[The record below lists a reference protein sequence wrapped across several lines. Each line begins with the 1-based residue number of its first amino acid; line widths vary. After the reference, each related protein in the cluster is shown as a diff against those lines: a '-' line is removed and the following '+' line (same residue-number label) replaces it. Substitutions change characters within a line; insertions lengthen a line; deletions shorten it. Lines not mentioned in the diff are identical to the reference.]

1 MGGAMQ
7 IEVNSVKK
15 ELLLDT
21 TLQELL
27 TQLNIVPERVAVE
40 LNLTIINRNQF
51 DQVLLKEG
59 DRLEIINFVGGGRG
73 PRRS

>member
-1 MGGAMQ
+1 MQ